1 MFAQDIFPPSF
12 STARLNIEFTQGP
25 LRFNSIWVAQFC
37 RRLEQ
42 TANPPKFVWNQGH
55 ALYGFQ

>member
-1 MFAQDIFPPSF
+1 MFAQDIFSPLF
-12 STARLNIEFTQGP
+12 QLQRYIEFTQGP
-25 LRFNSIWVAQFC
+25 LRFDSIWVAQFC

-42 TANPPKFVWNQGH
+42 TANQPKFVWNQGH

>member
-12 STARLNIEFTQGP
+12 STATLNIEFTQGP

-37 RRLEQ
+37 RRLIRPASQ
-42 TANPPKFVWNQGH
+42 HIFICKQGH